1 MGSTPWNP
9 ARRCYVLQLQATA
22 INLSRYMGSNAV
34 STESPTT
41 TWLTQE
47 AYDRLSAELQTL
59 IANRPAMAQEINDR
73 REEGDL
79 KENGGY
85 HAAREEQGKQEGRIM
100 QLTQLLRDAHV
111 GEAPTTDGTAGPGMV
126 VTVRF
131 GDDEETETFLIG
143 SREESGTTDLDVY
156 SSASPMGKALT
167 GAKEGATVSYSTP
180 TGSTLSVTVLS
191 AKPYRA

>member
-1 MGSTPWNP
+1 
-9 ARRCYVLQLQATA
+9 
-22 INLSRYMGSNAV
+22 V
-34 STESPTT
+34 STETSATT

-47 AYDRLSAELQTL
+47 AFDRLSKELADL
-59 IANRPAMAQEINDR
+59 IGNRQAMAQEINDR

-100 QLTQLLRDAHV
+100 QLTQMLRDAKV

-131 GDDEETETFLIG
+131 SDDEDDTETFLIG
-143 SREESGTTDLDVY
+143 SREESDTTDLDVY
-156 SSASPMGKALT
+156 SSASPLGKALT
-167 GAKEGATVSYSTP
+167 GAKEGDTVSYETP
-180 TGSTLSVTVLS
+180 TGKTLSVTLLS
-191 AKPYRA
+191 AKPYTG